1 MILTAAE
8 AREIGEALLDAAEN
22 SHETKTD
29 QSVVILGKQTVVA
42 LPSDTLVDEWEHFAR
57 ITSS

>member
-22 SHETKTD
+22 SHATNTD
-29 QSVVILGKQTVVA
+29 QSVIILSKQTVVTV
-42 LPSDTLVDEWEHFAR
+42 PSDTMVDEWEHLAHV
-57 ITSS
+57 TPS